1 MLTSLLVAAA
11 VAAPA
16 APVPKD
22 AAPNPTGPAPRVVA
36 AKAEPGGGVWVT
48 AHVYQKVK
56 VQQNF
61 FAVENGKQVMK
72 QQEVEQVT
80 SQYVRKSIADFGGK
94 FATADGTVLTADA
107 ATQRVRD
114 GATLLVTA
122 DGKPVDAGWLRAVQ
136 GDTVVMTAD
145 GLGEAHFLCGHDP
158 YPATASPRLVLLAAD
173 DKGEVR
179 VPVNPNPNVNGL
191 YNGGFGG
198 KAQFRGNARIM
209 IEGDVMIGGAPAAAD
224 PGTPAGADGKKQL
237 ADLKFDAY
245 DVNGKLVNKGEA
257 LERLRAGG
265 LVLVAGDYRF
275 PDANYLK
282 AFRDD
287 VLVIVSPELVF
298 QPGQPNP
305 FDRATAAPAKPAKP
319 AGQPGLVPAVAPAT
333 QLAPA
338 IAAPAVIKRVQV
350 QIDR

>member
-1 MLTSLLVAAA
+1 MLPSLLVAAA
-11 VAAPA
+11 VTAPA

-22 AAPNPTGPAPRVVA
+22 AAPNLTGPAPRVVA

-48 AHVYQKVK
+48 AHVYQKQK
-56 VQQNF
+56 VQQNYMTI
-61 FAVENGKQVMK
+61 ENGKQVMK
-72 QQEVEQVT
+72 TQEIEQVT

-94 FATADGTVLTADA
+94 FATADGTAISAED
-107 ATQRVRD
+107 ATQRVKD

-122 DGKPVDAGWLRAVQ
+122 DGKPVDAGWLKSVR

-145 GLGEAHFLCGHDP
+145 GLGEAHFVSGHDP
-158 YPATASPRLVLLAAD
+158 YPATASPRLVVLGTD
-173 DKGEVR
+173 DKGVVR
-179 VPVNPNPNVNGL
+179 VPVNPNPNINGV
-191 YNGGFGG
+191 YYGGFEG
-198 KAQFRGNARIM
+198 KARIRRVA
-209 IEGDVMIGGAPAAAD
+209 IEGDVAFGGAPVPAD
-224 PGTPAGADGKKQL
+224 SGAPPGADGKKAL
-237 ADLKFDAY
+237 ADIRFDAY
-245 DVNGKLVNKGEA
+245 DVTGKLVNKGEA

-305 FDRATAAPAKPAKP
+305 FDRATAKPAAAPLVKPGVKPLPVAQPDIQIAPA
-319 AGQPGLVPAVAPAT
+319 VV
-333 QLAPA
+333 
-338 IAAPAVIKRVQV
+338 APAVIKRVQV
-350 QIDR
+350 QIQQVEK

>member
-22 AAPNPTGPAPRVVA
+22 ATPNMTGPAPRVVA

-48 AHVYQKVK
+48 AHVYQKQK

-61 FAVENGKQVMK
+61 FVVENGKQVMK
-72 QQEVEQVT
+72 QQDVEQVT

-94 FATADGTVLTADA
+94 FTTADGTALTADA
-107 ATQRVRD
+107 ATQRVKD

-122 DGKPVDAGWLRAVQ
+122 DGKPVDAGWLRAVH

-145 GLGEAHFLCGHDP
+145 GLGEAHFVCGHDP

-179 VPVNPNPNVNGL
+179 VPVNPNPNVNGV
-191 YNGGFGG
+191 YYGG

-209 IEGDVMIGGAPAAAD
+209 IEGDVMIGGGGGAPAAD
-224 PGTPAGADGKKQL
+224 PGTPAGADGKKPL

-265 LVLVAGDYRF
+265 LVLIAGDYRF

-305 FDRATAAPAKPAKP
+305 FDRATAAPAKPAN
-319 AGQPGLVPAVAPAT
+319 PAVPQPAV
-333 QLAPA
+333 QIAPA

-350 QIDR
+350 QQIER